1 MKSGGRSKFYA
12 VRSLY
17 NFEGPSVRKHLP
29 KAYVCTS
36 TLLRPPP
43 LPRAWKGAVLG
54 GAPSLSLC
62 HVSSTDEPTTCPPH
76 SRSSYHKHWDH
87 LAIHHPRKVC
97 ASPKQREIS
106 LLTDFQYFQGAY
118 DTHRMSDTCMHTLTS
133 AHSPSHLTLSPAP
146 SHLHSHL
153 LTCTHTHSGPGLPR

>member
-1 MKSGGRSKFYA
+1 MKSGGRSKFYG

-17 NFEGPSVRKHLP
+17 NFEGPSVRKNLP
-29 KAYVCTS
+29 KA
-36 TLLRPPP
+36 LLRPPP

-62 HVSSTDEPTTCPPH
+62 HVSRNDEPTTCPPH
-76 SRSSYHKHWDH
+76 STSSYHKHWDH

-106 LLTDFQYFQGAY
+106 ILTDFQYFQGAY
-118 DTHRMSDTCMHTLTS
+118 DTHHMSDTCMHSLTS
-133 AHSPSHLTLSPAP
+133 AHSPSHLAHSP
-146 SHLHSHL
+146 SHLH
-153 LTCTHTHSGPGLPR
+153 THPFRTRASPLGKTR